1 MRTFTATRLGLCV
14 ALVAASSASASG
26 GPAILGGTY
35 GAGGVSFR
43 GSDFRYAAID
53 TGRGG
58 TIVEQ
63 IRTNGGGIRH
73 YEAVGSGW
81 SLPAVTLV
89 GLPGG
94 LSADGRRLALVRP
107 AYGPSGAVTGH
118 TAFRVLYTGSLK
130 PARTIRLD
138 GTYSFDA
145 ISPDGA
151 TLYLVEYAS
160 PNDPLDYRVRAYDVD
175 AGEFR
180 GGAIVDPD
188 EPDEKMTGQPMSRVY
203 SPDGAWAYTLYAG
216 GREPFIHALDTAH
229 GVAQCVDLDGVGAL
243 DTRGGAAIYKL
254 GLGVDPATGAVT
266 VLKGGEAVAAMDP
279 ATFAVGPPPAEPA
292 ADARVGSTA
301 DAGKA
306 AGWVAPVAIGCGVL
320 LLAAAALLAT
330 RRRPGAPA

>member
-1 MRTFTATRLGLCV
+1 M
-14 ALVAASSASASG
+14 
-26 GPAILGGTY
+26 
-35 GAGGVSFR
+35 
-43 GSDFRYAAID
+43 
-53 TGRGG
+53 
-58 TIVEQ
+58 
-63 IRTNGGGIRH
+63 
-73 YEAVGSGW
+73 
-81 SLPAVTLV
+81 PAVTLG

-107 AYGPSGAVTGH
+107 AYGPSGAGTGH

-229 GVAQCVDLDGVGAL
+229 
-243 DTRGGAAIYKL
+243 
-254 GLGVDPATGAVT
+254 
-266 VLKGGEAVAAMDP
+266 
-279 ATFAVGPPPAEPA
+279 
-292 ADARVGSTA
+292 
-301 DAGKA
+301 
-306 AGWVAPVAIGCGVL
+306 
-320 LLAAAALLAT
+320 
-330 RRRPGAPA
+330 